1 MSLDKN
7 KQQSPSHSLPL
18 PLLPLPSLSV
28 CAAAYPVAPPQRF
41 HFRCKQIFSHDP
53 VEYVDLLLSALV
65 CEVR

>member
-7 KQQSPSHSLPL
+7 KQQSLSHSLPL
-18 PLLPLPSLSV
+18 LPLLSLSV